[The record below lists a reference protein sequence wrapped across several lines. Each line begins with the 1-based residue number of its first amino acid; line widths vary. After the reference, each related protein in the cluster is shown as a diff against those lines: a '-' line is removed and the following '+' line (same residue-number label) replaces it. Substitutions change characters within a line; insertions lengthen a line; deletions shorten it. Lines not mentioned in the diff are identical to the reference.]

1 MGLNKLWFGDT
12 DNKPVEVFLVGQD
25 VNITNIAT
33 ISGLSMEQIL
43 DKMVEKKIGIDL
55 GSSGESG
62 SSVVEGRLFPGEKV
76 KFDGMYWVVAHCDY
90 IKKVAY
96 LSSEIV
102 LSMTQFG
109 SNNTYRGSTLA
120 NLTAQFEASMSPAAL
135 NRAVNTTVNGVT
147 SKLFIPS
154 YEQYNGGFSYFATQ
168 ANRVCKD
175 AGGTVQWY
183 WTSSPGSSSNVWYVY
198 ADGSLSNDD
207 GGVSYASGFRPCV
220 AISL

>member
-1 MGLNKLWFGDT
+1 M
-12 DNKPVEVFLVGQD
+12 GQD

-33 ISGLSMEQIL
+33 ISGLTMEQIL

-62 SSVVEGRLFPGEKV
+62 SSVVEGRLFPGERV
-76 KFDGMYWVVAHCDY
+76 KFDGMYWTVAHCDY

-96 LSSEIV
+96 LSSEII

-109 SNNTYRGSTLA
+109 SNTTYKGSTLA

-175 AGGTVQWY
+175 AGGTAQVY
-183 WTSSPGSSSNVWYVY
+183 WTSSPGSSGRVYCVRTGGGLNYGNPYV
-198 ADGSLSNDD
+198 AC
-207 GGVSYASGFRPCV
+207 GFRPCV

>member
-1 MGLNKLWFGDT
+1 MVGLNKLWFGNT
-12 DNKPVEVFLVGQD
+12 DNKPVEVFLMGQD

-43 DKMVEKKIGIDL
+43 NKMVEKKIGIDL

-175 AGGTVQWY
+175 AGGTAQWY
-183 WTSSPGSSSNVWYVY
+183 WTSSPNSSGDVWGVNYG
-198 ADGSLSNDD
+198 GSLSYGDYPSNA
-207 GGVSYASGFRPCV
+207 GGFRPCV

>member
-1 MGLNKLWFGDT
+1 M
-12 DNKPVEVFLVGQD
+12 GQD

-33 ISGLSMEQIL
+33 ISGLTMEQIL

-62 SSVVEGRLFPGEKV
+62 SSIVEGRLFPGEKV

-96 LSSEIV
+96 LSSEII

-109 SNNTYRGSTLA
+109 SNTTYKGSTLA

-135 NRAVNTTVNGVT
+135 NHAVNTTVNGVT

-154 YEQYNGGFSYFATQ
+154 KEQYESEFSYFKTQ
-168 ANRVCKD
+168 TNRVCKD
-175 AGGTVQWY
+175 AEGTAQWY
-183 WTSSPGSSSNVWYVY
+183 WTSSPYSSSSVWCVNT
-198 ADGSLSNDD
+198 DGILDRTSCSNT
-207 GGVSYASGFRPCV
+207 GGFRPCV